1 MSVSSRD
8 FSACPPALKY
18 FSIVVAVLMLAPVA
32 IVVLYSFG
40 ATSYFSMPPTKF
52 SLQWFENFFSNDS
65 FREAFK
71 NSLLISFIVAPI
83 TLIIAVPASYALT
96 RSTFAG
102 RQAITALLMSPI
114 IVPGV
119 VSGVALL
126 ALSYAAG
133 IGPGFTALVISMICV
148 SLPYALRA
156 LLANMHGLRQ
166 ELEDSAKNLG
176 ATPWQVFRLIVIP
189 QLRPGLLAGG
199 IFIFVETID
208 NFTIAS
214 FLITPTTTTLPV
226 EAYYYIR
233 DFDDPTVAAMS
244 CVLFL
249 LSTILVFVLDRVIGL
264 EKAFTT
270 A

>member
-1 MSVSSRD
+1 MSASSRD
-8 FSACPPALKY
+8 FSSCPPALKY

-32 IVVLYSFG
+32 IVVLYSFS
-40 ATSYFSMPPTKF
+40 ATSYFSLPPTKF
-52 SLQWFENFFSNDS
+52 SLQWFENFFSNDG

-96 RSTFAG
+96 RGTFAG

-126 ALSYAAG
+126 ALSYKAG
-133 IGPGFTALVISMICV
+133 IGPGFGALVVGMICV

-156 LLANMHGLRQ
+156 LLANMHGLRH
-166 ELEDSAKNLG
+166 ELEESARNLG
-176 ATPWQVFRLIVIP
+176 ATNWQVFRLIVIP

-214 FLITPTTTTLPV
+214 FLVTPTTTTLPV

-249 LSTILVFVLDRVIGL
+249 LSTILVFALDRAIGL